1 MCFLCIGPLS
11 IALSPVCQLQQ
22 SRCSAHNQIPPRVL
36 TMEDAN
42 EVRIART
49 YTMEDAYEVKI
60 TRTLH
65 SFHNVNKTRC
75 DVKFVKFHE
84 EMNI

>member
-1 MCFLCIGPLS
+1 
-11 IALSPVCQLQQ
+11 
-22 SRCSAHNQIPPRVL
+22 
-36 TMEDAN
+36 
-42 EVRIART
+42 
-49 YTMEDAYEVKI
+49 MEDAYEVKI

-84 EMNI
+84 EMYNLKMCLNYNFWVGDVE